1 MAVKSKDDLLAII
14 KERIGEGTSDED
26 ISLIEDINDTYTDL
40 ETRISEAGDWKAKY
54 EENDAS
60 WRAKYKD
67 RFFNKDVSEGAE
79 ISDDRDNAD
88 DGTHEILKFE
98 DLFTEE

>member
-1 MAVKSKDDLLAII
+1 MVRTKDDLLSII

-26 ISLIEDINDTYTDL
+26 ISLIEDINDTYSDL
-40 ETRISEAGDWKAKY
+40 ETRISESGDWKAKY

-60 WRAKYKD
+60 WRKKYKD
-67 RFFNKDVSEGAE
+67 RFFTKEVEENKE
-79 ISDDRDNAD
+79 IPDDFDRAD
-88 DGTHEILKFE
+88 EGTHEQLKFE

>member
-26 ISLIEDINDTYTDL
+26 MSLIEDINDTYTDL

>member
-1 MAVKSKDDLLAII
+1 MVRTKDDLLSII

-26 ISLIEDINDTYTDL
+26 ISLIEDINDTYADL
-40 ETRISEAGDWKAKY
+40 ETRISESGDWKAKY

-60 WRAKYKD
+60 WRKKYKD
-67 RFFNKDVSEGAE
+67 RFFEKEVEKDKE
-79 ISDDRDNAD
+79 ISDVYDNAD
-88 DGTHEILKFE
+88 DATHEVLKYE